1 MFRLRFSWLAWWRV
15 LWLAGGLAYAW
26 SSLSAEVHLASL
38 FDGHERTGEEVMG
51 IATDAVSRFPF
62 DPHLRDVLTQL
73 AQMVGAATRGDSTGK
88 W

>member
-1 MFRLRFSWLAWWRV
+1 
-15 LWLAGGLAYAW
+15 
-26 SSLSAEVHLASL
+26 
-38 FDGHERTGEEVMG
+38 MG